1 MEYRGFTAE
10 RLASYLDHS
19 VLAPTSTLQ
28 DVLTGA
34 EVALRFGAR
43 AYCVRPID
51 VALAAK
57 LFQGSAVTVAT
68 VIGFPHGTS
77 TTASKVF
84 EARDAIVAGARE
96 LDMVINQSAMLS
108 ADFETV
114 RLDIAAVVEAVRDI
128 DSVLVKVILET
139 ANLTEEQIVTACHI
153 SLLAG
158 ADFVKT
164 STGFAASGATVENVA
179 LMRAT
184 VGDAMGV
191 KASGG
196 IKTLDQVI
204 DLIEAGASRV
214 GLSGTVKIFDEFAT
228 RGTKS

>member
-19 VLAPTSTLQ
+19 VLSPTATLQ
-28 DVLTGA
+28 DALTGA
-34 EVALRFGAR
+34 EVALKFGVK

-57 LFQGSAVTVAT
+57 LFQGSAITVAT

-77 TTASKVF
+77 TTASKTF
-84 EARDAIVAGARE
+84 EARDAMVAGARE
-96 LDMVINQSAMLS
+96 LDMVINQAAMLS
-108 ADFETV
+108 ADFEAV
-114 RLDIAAVVEAVRDI
+114 REDITAVVDAARTI
-128 DSVLVKVILET
+128 DGVLVKVILET
-139 ANLTEEQIVTACHI
+139 ANLSQEQIVTACH
-153 SLLAG
+153 LAMLSG

-164 STGFAASGATVENVA
+164 STGFASTGATVENVA

-184 VGDAMGV
+184 VGESMGV

-196 IKTLDQVI
+196 VSSLDQAI
-204 DLIEAGASRV
+204 DLIEAGASRI
-214 GLSGTVKIFDEFAT
+214 GLSRTETVFEEFAA
-228 RGTKS
+228 KSK